1 MTNEE
6 IVERIAQGEDSRTQF
21 KLGPIGVAKLAAE
34 LAAFSN
40 AAGGVI
46 LFGVGDGGEIVG
58 LDAAAKKLLNDEL
71 SNAANDNV
79 RPSVY
84 PQTEY
89 HTIDSKQILC
99 VMVAEGVSKP
109 YADKSGNYWM
119 KSGPDKRRITAREE
133 LQRILQ
139 KSHLLHADEVPV
151 YGTSAKDIDLYH
163 FGEFLERNYGI
174 SAEDVLEPG
183 KVDIPQK
190 LRNLGFAEDNQL
202 TLAGLMLFGKNPQRY
217 LRTNVVKCVAFYGN
231 SIAGTKYRDS
241 EDYSGTIRDL
251 YNKTMQFILRNIHH
265 RQGNQGFNSIG
276 IPEVPE
282 EALQEIVANMLLH
295 RDYFTASPWKVLIF
309 DDRIE
314 IVSPGSLPNHL
325 TIDKIKAGVSV
336 ARNPVL
342 FTFATKE
349 IPYRGLGSGVKRILE
364 IVKDIEFKSDDELN
378 LFTVIVKRNKGHET
392 VKEVV
397 NEGRE
402 VVKRRGEVVSEV
414 VNPAD
419 ETVNETVKSV
429 DETINSVLGGVNDKV
444 GGVNGGVND
453 NVGGVNGGVNN
464 DVISVIAQNPGID
477 VPKIMTF
484 LQMGKRTVEREV
496 ASLKAKGKIEF
507 RGAPKN
513 GGYYIIE
520 STEKDIDG

>member
-46 LFGVGDGGEIVG
+46 LFGVGDGSEVVG

-89 HTIDSKQILC
+89 HTIDGKQILC
-99 VMVAEGVSKP
+99 VTVAEGVSKP

-151 YGTSAKDIDLYH
+151 YGTSTKDIDLYH
-163 FGEFLERNYGI
+163 FGEFLERNYSI

-190 LRNLGFAEDNQL
+190 LRNLGFAEDSQL

-282 EALQEIVANMLLH
+282 EAFQEIVANMLLH

-314 IVSPGSLPNHL
+314 IISPGSLPNHL

-378 LFTVIVKRNKGHET
+378 LFTVIVKRNK
-392 VKEVV
+392 
-397 NEGRE
+397 
-402 VVKRRGEVVSEV
+402 
-414 VNPAD
+414 
-419 ETVNETVKSV
+419 TVNSE
-429 DETINSVLGGVNDKV
+429 IGGVNDKA
-444 GGVNGGVND
+444 GGVNGGVNVED
-453 NVGGVNGGVNN
+453 CPVNKGRGPVNVPINEGREVVNN
-464 DVISVIAQNPGID
+464 DSEVVKEVSEVVKEVSEVVIEVVRRNPGIRKPHLMPL
-477 VPKIMTF
+477 VCKS
-484 LQMGKRTVEREV
+484 RATVER
-496 ASLKAKGKIEF
+496 ALANLMAKSMIEF

-513 GGYYIIE
+513 GGYYTIE
-520 STEKDIDG
+520 STEKEIHG

>member
-1 MTNEE
+1 MTDEE
-6 IVERIAQGEDSRTQF
+6 IERRIAQGEDSRTQF

-40 AAGGVI
+40 A
-46 LFGVGDGGEIVG
+46 
-58 LDAAAKKLLNDEL
+58 
-71 SNAANDNV
+71 
-79 RPSVY
+79 
-84 PQTEY
+84 
-89 HTIDSKQILC
+89 
-99 VMVAEGVSKP
+99 
-109 YADKSGNYWM
+109 
-119 KSGPDKRRITAREE
+119 TAREE

-151 YGTSAKDIDLYH
+151 YGTSTKDIDLYH

-190 LRNLGFAEDNQL
+190 LRNLGFAEDSQL

-251 YNKTMQFILRNIHH
+251 YSKTMQFILRNIHH

-378 LFTVIVKRNKGHET
+378 LFTVIVKRNK
-392 VKEVV
+392 
-397 NEGRE
+397 
-402 VVKRRGEVVSEV
+402 
-414 VNPAD
+414 
-419 ETVNETVKSV
+419 
-429 DETINSVLGGVNDKV
+429 TINSEIGGVNDKAGGV
-444 GGVNGGVND
+444 SGGVNVEDGPVNKGRGPV
-453 NVGGVNGGVNN
+453 NVPINDGHVPVNGGNVPINVPVNGRNVPVNVPVN
-464 DVISVIAQNPGID
+464 DPLCAKIIELVAVNPGINRVELARRLSVTVRTIGRLVTD
-477 VPKIMTF
+477 
-484 LQMGKRTVEREV
+484 LQ
-496 ASLKAKGKIEF
+496 GKIEF

-520 STEKDIDG
+520 STEKEIRG

>member
-21 KLGPIGVAKLAAE
+21 KLGPVGVAKLAAE

-40 AAGGVI
+40 AGGGVI
-46 LFGVGDGGEIVG
+46 LFGVGDSGEVVG

-89 HTIDSKQILC
+89 HTIEGRQILC
-99 VMVAEGVSKP
+99 VTVAEGVSKP

-151 YGTSAKDIDLYH
+151 YGTSTKDIDLYH
-163 FGEFLERNYGI
+163 LGEFLERNYGI

-190 LRNLGFAEDNQL
+190 LRNLGFAEDSQL

-217 LRTNVVKCVAFYGN
+217 LRTNVVKCVSFYGN

-378 LFTVIVKRNKGHET
+378 LFTVIVKRNKG
-392 VKEVV
+392 
-397 NEGRE
+397 R
-402 VVKRRGEVVSEV
+402 
-414 VNPAD
+414 
-419 ETVNETVKSV
+419 ETVNETV
-429 DETINSVLGGVNDKV
+429 NSEIGGVNVED
-444 GGVNGGVND
+444 GPVNGPVNVPDGSVNVPVNGSNVPVND
-453 NVGGVNGGVNN
+453 RHVPVNVPVNDGNVLVN
-464 DVISVIAQNPGID
+464 DSLCEKIVELVAVNPGINR
-477 VPKIMTF
+477 VEIASRLGVTVRTIGRLVTE
-484 LQMGKRTVEREV
+484 LQGR
-496 ASLKAKGKIEF
+496 IEF

-520 STEKDIDG
+520 STELLERLSAEGRVPV

>member
-46 LFGVGDGGEIVG
+46 LFGVGDGGEVIG
-58 LDAAAKKLLNDEL
+58 LDVAAKKLLNDEL

-89 HTIDSKQILC
+89 HTIDGKQILC
-99 VMVAEGVSKP
+99 VTVAEGVSKP

-151 YGTSAKDIDLYH
+151 YGTSTKDIDLYH
-163 FGEFLERNYGI
+163 FGEFLEHNYGI

-190 LRNLGFAEDNQL
+190 LRNLGFAEDSQL

-282 EALQEIVANMLLH
+282 EAFQEIVANMLLH

-314 IVSPGSLPNHL
+314 IISPGSLPNHL

-378 LFTVIVKRNKGHET
+378 LFTVIVKRNK
-392 VKEVV
+392 
-397 NEGRE
+397 
-402 VVKRRGEVVSEV
+402 
-414 VNPAD
+414 
-419 ETVNETVKSV
+419 TVNSE
-429 DETINSVLGGVNDKV
+429 IGGVNDKA
-444 GGVNGGVND
+444 GGVNGGVNVED
-453 NVGGVNGGVNN
+453 CPVNKGRGPVNVPINEGREVVNN
-464 DVISVIAQNPGID
+464 DSEVVKEVSEVVKEVSEVVIEVVRRNPGIRKPHLMPL
-477 VPKIMTF
+477 VCKS
-484 LQMGKRTVEREV
+484 RATVER
-496 ASLKAKGKIEF
+496 ALANLMAKSMIEF

-513 GGYYIIE
+513 GGYYTIE
-520 STEKDIDG
+520 STEKEIHG

>member
-6 IVERIAQGEDSRTQF
+6 IVECIAQGEDSRTQF

-46 LFGVGDGGEIVG
+46 LFGVGDGGEVIG

-89 HTIDSKQILC
+89 HTIDGRQILC
-99 VMVAEGVSKP
+99 VTVAEGVSKP

-151 YGTSAKDIDLYH
+151 YGTSTKDIDLYH

-190 LRNLGFAEDNQL
+190 LRNLGFAEDSQL

-217 LRTNVVKCVAFYGN
+217 LRTKVVKCVAFYGN

-241 EDYSGTIRDL
+241 EDYCGTIRDL

-392 VKEVV
+392 V
-397 NEGRE
+397 N
-402 VVKRRGEVVSEV
+402 SE
-414 VNPAD
+414 N
-419 ETVNETVKSV
+419 
-429 DETINSVLGGVNDKV
+429 GGVNDRA
-444 GGVNGGVND
+444 GGVNGGNGPVNRGRGPVNVPVND
-453 NVGGVNGGVNN
+453 NNVPVNGLDVPVNIPLN
-464 DVISVIAQNPGID
+464 DENVLVNDSLCEKIVELVAVNPGINR
-477 VPKIMTF
+477 VELARRLSVTVRTIGRLVTE
-484 LQMGKRTVEREV
+484 LQ
-496 ASLKAKGKIEF
+496 GKIEF

-513 GGYYIIE
+513 GGYYIME
-520 STEKDIDG
+520 SSKKDFHV

>member
-1 MTNEE
+1 MTKQE
-6 IVERIAQGEDSRTQF
+6 IAEKIAQGEDSRTQF
-21 KLGPIGVAKLAAE
+21 KRGPIGVAKLAAE
-34 LAAFSN
+34 FAAFSN
-40 AAGGVI
+40 SSGGVVI
-46 LFGVGDGGEIVG
+46 FGVGDDGKVAG
-58 LDAAAKKLLNDEL
+58 LSAKDKKLLDGEI

-79 RPSVY
+79 RPAVY

-89 HTIDSKQILC
+89 HTIRGKQILC
-99 VMVAEGVSKP
+99 VTIAEGVSKP

-119 KSGPDKRRITAREE
+119 KSGPDKRRITSREE

-190 LRNLGFAEDNQL
+190 LRNLGFAEDSQL

-251 YNKTMQFILRNIHH
+251 YSKTMQFILRNIHH

-282 EALQEIVANMLLH
+282 EALQELVANMLLH
-295 RDYFTASPWKVLIF
+295 RDYFTSAPWKVLIF

-325 TIDKIKAGVSV
+325 TVEKIKAGVSV

-364 IVKDIEFKSDDELN
+364 IVQDIEFKSDDELN
-378 LFTVIVKRNKGHET
+378 LFTVIVKRNKENAT
-392 VKEVV
+392 ADEAIKNVCEVV
-397 NEGRE
+397 NGADEVVNGGDEVVNGVDDVVIE
-402 VVKRRGEVVSEV
+402 VVK
-414 VNPAD
+414 
-419 ETVNETVKSV
+419 
-429 DETINSVLGGVNDKV
+429 
-444 GGVNGGVND
+444 
-453 NVGGVNGGVNN
+453 
-464 DVISVIAQNPGID
+464 QNPGIRKPRL
-477 VPKIMTF
+477 VP
-484 LQMGKRTVEREV
+484 LVGKSRATVERMIAHLIEI
-496 ASLKAKGKIEF
+496 GKIEY

-513 GGYYIIE
+513 GGYYLK
-520 STEKDIDG
+520 EKK